1 MMKLK
6 MYQVDAFTDKLF
18 TGNPAAIVILESSLD
33 DEKMQSISFEN
44 NLSETAFVSIN
55 ESPIYI
61 RWFTPSIEVDLCGH
75 ATLAS
80 ARILFEHYPELA
92 GKEINFDSKSGI
104 LKVTK
109 NKDDLCLNF
118 PADKPV
124 LLDSDP
130 LFEEILGAEP
140 LQLLRG
146 KDDYLA
152 IFESQK
158 QIESIKP
165 DFYMLSKLDS
175 RGLVISAPGD
185 KVDFVSRCFYPEAGI
200 EEDPVTGSAHTML
213 TPYWAKELNKNQ
225 LEADQ
230 LSKRGGKLNCIL
242 ADDRV
247 FISGKSVIYFDGII
261 SIV

>member
-1 MMKLK
+1 MKLK

-18 TGNPAAIVILESSLD
+18 TGNPAAVVILESSLKD
-33 DEKMQSISFEN
+33 NEMQSIAFEN
-44 NLSETAFVSIN
+44 NLSETAFVSIH

-92 GKEINFDSKSGI
+92 GKEINFNSKSGI
-104 LKVTK
+104 LKITK
-109 NKDDLCLNF
+109 NEDDLCLNF
-118 PADKPV
+118 PEDKPV
-124 LLDSDP
+124 SLELDP
-130 LFEEILGAEP
+130 LFKEILGIEP

-152 IFESQK
+152 IFENQK
-158 QIESIKP
+158 QIEQIKP
-165 DFYMLSKLDS
+165 NFLLLSRLDS
-175 RGLVISAPGD
+175 RGLVVSAPGD
-185 KVDFVSRCFYPEAGI
+185 EVDFVSRCFYPEAGI

-213 TPYWAKELNKNQ
+213 TPYWAKKFNKDK
-225 LEADQ
+225 LEANQ
-230 LSKRGGKLNCIL
+230 LSKRGGKLNCAL
-242 ADDRV
+242 ANKRV
-247 FISGKSVIYFDGII
+247 LISGKSVIYFDGII

>member
-1 MMKLK
+1 MKLK
-6 MYQVDAFTDKLF
+6 MYQVDAFADKLF
-18 TGNPAAIVILESSLD
+18 AGNPAAVVILESPMKD
-33 DEKMQSISFEN
+33 HEMQSIAFEN
-44 NLSETAFVSIN
+44 NLSETAFVSIH

-92 GKEINFDSKSGI
+92 GEEINFDSKSGI

-109 NKDDLCLNF
+109 NKDALCLNF
-118 PADKPV
+118 PVDKPV

-130 LFEEILGAEP
+130 LFQEILGIEP
-140 LQLLRG
+140 LQLLKG

-152 IFESQK
+152 IFENQK
-158 QIESIKP
+158 QIEHIKP
-165 DFYMLSKLDS
+165 NFVLLSKLNS

-185 KVDFVSRCFYPEAGI
+185 QVDFVSRCFYPEAGI

-213 TPYWAKELNKNQ
+213 IPYWAKELSKNQ
-225 LEADQ
+225 LEANQ

-247 FISGKSVIYFDGII
+247 LISGKSVIYFEGNI